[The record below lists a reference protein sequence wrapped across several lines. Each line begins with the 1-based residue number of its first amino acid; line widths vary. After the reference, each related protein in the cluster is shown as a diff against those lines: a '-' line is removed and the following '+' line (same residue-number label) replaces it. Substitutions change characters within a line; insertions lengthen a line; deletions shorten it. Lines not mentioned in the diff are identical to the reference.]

1 LKSKETIAPQFGVTK
16 QPKSYR
22 SLLRGVDKLVKAIQP
37 TLGPL
42 PRLVALTGNQADRS
56 PELIDD
62 GGVIARR
69 IIQLP
74 DRDEDMGAMY
84 LRHLLWRMRED
95 CGDGTATTAVIF
107 NEILQQGVRYI
118 VNGGNAMPLR
128 AYLEKGAR
136 LVYDEL
142 AKMSRPVEGKDMLVH
157 IAESICYDRE
167 MAAMLGE
174 IFETIG
180 EYGHFELRTGNSR
193 GVYHEYTEGSYWEGM
208 LHSKAMINDPAEN
221 RAHLENAAVL
231 ATDFVVDDL
240 HHLVRMITEAKK
252 AGKTALMLICSTISD
267 ACVGFLTME
276 STRAILPVFAV
287 NTPYSRQDYQMAAI
301 EDIGV
306 LTEAIPMTRQA
317 GETLESVRAEN
328 FGQARSV
335 WAKDQFF
342 GIVGGQGDPRKIRRH
357 FASLKKLHAS
367 LDNGETR
374 DIVRQRIGKV
384 MGGSAILWVGGVTE
398 SEIKVR
404 KDLAER
410 TAEAMRG
417 AMLKGVLPGAGLSF
431 LACKPAL
438 QAALQAAQQ
447 PGSDPDEAAA
457 YRILIGAMD
466 VPLRAIAANAG
477 LKPDE
482 VMADLK
488 HAGPGSGYDI
498 FQKQA
503 VPAAQ
508 ITVLD
513 SASVVQAA
521 AYRSITGAAL
531 LLTVDVLI
539 RVKKPETVLET

>member
-1 LKSKETIAPQFGVTK
+1 MKSKDPRTASFGVTG
-16 QPKSYR
+16 QPKTYR
-22 SLLRGVDKLVKAIQP
+22 AMLRGVDKLVKTIQP

-42 PRLVALTGNQADRS
+42 PRLVAVSTTPSDRS
-56 PELIDD
+56 PELMDD
-62 GGVIARR
+62 GGLIARR

-74 DRDEDMGAMY
+74 DRDEDIGAMY

-95 CGDGTATTAVIF
+95 CGDGTSTAAVLF
-107 NEILQQGVRYI
+107 NEVLQQGVRHI
-118 VNGGNAMPLR
+118 VNGGSAMPLR

-157 IAESICYDRE
+157 IAESICYDPP
-167 MAAMLGE
+167 MAKMLGE

-180 EYGHFELRTGNSR
+180 EYGHFELRSGQSR
-193 GVYHEYTEGSYWEGM
+193 GLDYEYTEGAFWEGM
-208 LHSKAMINDPAEN
+208 LHSKAMINQLAEN
-221 RAHLENAAVL
+221 RAYLENAAVL

-267 ACVGFLTME
+267 TCVGFLTME
-276 STRAILPVFAV
+276 STRAILPVFTV

-306 LTEAIPMTRQA
+306 LTGGAPMTRQA
-317 GETLESVRAEN
+317 GETLESVSARN

-335 WAKDQFF
+335 WAKDQYF
-342 GIVGGQGDPRKIRRH
+342 GIIGGQGDPRKIRQH
-357 FASLKKLHAS
+357 FHKLKNLHAS
-367 LDNGETR
+367 LDSGETR
-374 DIVRQRIGKV
+374 NIVRQRIGKV
-384 MGGSAILWVGGVTE
+384 MGGSAILWVGGATE

-417 AMLKGVLPGAGLSF
+417 AMLKGILPGAGLSF

-438 QAALQAAQQ
+438 QTALQQAV
-447 PGSDPDEAAA
+447 DPDEAAA
-457 YRILIGAMD
+457 YRILVGAMD

-498 FQKQA
+498 FRKQA
-503 VPAAQ
+503 VPASQ
-508 ITVLD
+508 ISVLD

-521 AYRSITGAAL
+521 AYRSITAAGL

-539 RVKKPETVLET
+539 HHKKPETVLET

>member
-1 LKSKETIAPQFGVTK
+1 MKRKAPDPIAPHFGVTK
-16 QPKSYR
+16 QPKTYR
-22 SLLRGVDKLVKAIQP
+22 GLLRGVDKLVKTIQP

-42 PRLVALTGNQADRS
+42 PRLVAVTSSMSNDKA

-62 GGVIARR
+62 GGLIARR

-74 DRDEDMGAMY
+74 DRDEDIGAMY

-95 CGDGTATTAVIF
+95 CGDGTTTTAVLF
-107 NEILQQGVRYI
+107 NEVFKQGVRYI
-118 VNGGNAMPLR
+118 VNGGHAMPLR
-128 AYLEKGAR
+128 GYLEKGAR

-142 AKMSRPVEGKDMLVH
+142 VNMSRPVESKEMLMH
-157 IAESICYDRE
+157 IAESICYDGD
-167 MAAMLGE
+167 MARMLGE

-180 EYGHFELRTGNSR
+180 EYGHFELRSGNSR
-193 GVYHEYTEGSYWEGM
+193 GLDYEYTEGSYWEGM
-208 LHSKAMINDPAEN
+208 LHSKAMINQPGEN
-221 RAHLENAAVL
+221 RAYLENAAVL
-231 ATDFVVDDL
+231 ATDLVVDDL
-240 HHLVRMITEAKK
+240 TQLVHMITEAKK

-287 NTPYSRQDYQMAAI
+287 NAPYARQDFQMAALT
-301 EDIGV
+301 DICV
-306 LTEAIPMTRQA
+306 LTGAALITRQA
-317 GETLESVRAEN
+317 GETLDSVSARN

-335 WAKDQFF
+335 WAKDQYF
-342 GIVGGQGDPRKIRRH
+342 GIVGGQGDPRQIRRH
-357 FASLKKLHAS
+357 FNKLKNLHAS
-367 LDNGETR
+367 LDSGETR
-374 DIVRQRIGKV
+374 NTVRQRIGKV

-410 TAEAMRG
+410 TAEAIRG
-417 AMLKGVLPGAGLSF
+417 AMLKGILPGAGLAY

-438 QAALQAAQQ
+438 QAAYKQAR
-447 PGSDPDEAAA
+447 DPDEAAA

-466 VPLRAIAANAG
+466 VSLRTIAANAG

-508 ITVLD
+508 ITTLD
-513 SASVVQAA
+513 SASVVEAA
-521 AYRSITGAAL
+521 AYRGITAAAL
-531 LLTVDVLI
+531 LMTVDVLI
-539 RVKKPETVLET
+539 RHKKLETVVDT

>member
-1 LKSKETIAPQFGVTK
+1 VPHFGVTK
-16 QPKSYR
+16 QPKTYR
-22 SLLRGVDKLVKAIQP
+22 GMLRGVDKLVKTIQP

-42 PRLVALTGNQADRS
+42 PRLVAVSSTLSGRA
-56 PELIDD
+56 PELMDD
-62 GGVIARR
+62 GGLILRR

-74 DRDEDMGAMY
+74 DRDEDIGAMY

-95 CGDGTATTAVIF
+95 CGDGTTTTAVLF
-107 NEILQQGVRYI
+107 NEVLHQGVRHI
-118 VNGGNAMPLR
+118 VNGGHAMPLR

-142 AKMSRPVEGKDMLVH
+142 AKMSRPVEGKEMLVH
-157 IAESICYDRE
+157 IAESICYDRP
-167 MAAMLGE
+167 MAKMLGE
-174 IFETIG
+174 IFDTIG
-180 EYGHFELRTGNSR
+180 EYGHFELRSGQSR
-193 GVYHEYTEGSYWEGM
+193 GLDYEYTEGSYWEGV
-208 LHSKAMINDPAEN
+208 LHSKAMINQPAEN
-221 RAHLENAAVL
+221 RAYLENAAVL

-267 ACVGFLTME
+267 ACIGFLTME

-287 NTPYSRQDYQMAAI
+287 TTPYSRQDYQMAAV

-306 LTEAIPMTRQA
+306 LTGGMPMTRHA
-317 GETLESVRAEN
+317 GETLEVVGARN

-335 WAKDQFF
+335 WAKDQYF
-342 GIVGGQGDPRKIRRH
+342 GIIGGQGDPRKIRQH
-357 FASLKKLHAS
+357 FHKLINLHAS
-367 LDNGETR
+367 LDSGETR
-374 DIVRQRIGKV
+374 DIVRQRIGKLT
-384 MGGSAILWVGGVTE
+384 GGSAILWVGGATE

-438 QAALQAAQQ
+438 QAAMKQA
-447 PGSDPDEAAA
+447 SDPDETAA
-457 YRILIGAMD
+457 YRILVGAMD
-466 VPLRAIAANAG
+466 VPLRTIAANAG

-498 FQKQA
+498 FLKQA
-503 VPAAQ
+503 VPASQ

-521 AYRSITGAAL
+521 AYRSITAAAL
-531 LLTVDVLI
+531 LVTVDVLI
-539 RVKKPETVLET
+539 RHKKLETVVDT

>member
-1 LKSKETIAPQFGVTK
+1 LKSKVPKTASFGVTG
-16 QPKSYR
+16 QPKTYR
-22 SLLRGVDKLVKAIQP
+22 GLLRGVDKLVKTIQP

-42 PRLVALTGNQADRS
+42 PRLVAVSTTPPDRS
-56 PELIDD
+56 PELMDD
-62 GGVIARR
+62 GGLIARR

-74 DRDEDMGAMY
+74 DRDEDIGAMY
-84 LRHLLWRMRED
+84 LRHLLWRIRED
-95 CGDGTATTAVIF
+95 CGDGTSTAAVLF
-107 NEILQQGVRYI
+107 NEVLQQGVRHI
-118 VNGGNAMPLR
+118 VNGGQAMPLR

-157 IAESICYDRE
+157 IAESICYDPA
-167 MAAMLGE
+167 MAKMLGE

-180 EYGHFELRTGNSR
+180 EYGHFELRSGQSR
-193 GVYHEYTEGSYWEGM
+193 GLDYEYTEGAFWEGM
-208 LHSKAMINDPAEN
+208 LHSKAMINQLAEN
-221 RAHLENAAVL
+221 RAYLENAAVL
-231 ATDFVVDDL
+231 ATDFVIDDL

-267 ACVGFLTME
+267 TCIGFLTME
-276 STRAILPVFAV
+276 STCAILPVFTV
-287 NTPYSRQDYQMAAI
+287 NAPYSRQDYQMAAI

-306 LTEAIPMTRQA
+306 LTGGAPMTRQA
-317 GETLESVRAEN
+317 GETLESVSARN

-335 WAKDQFF
+335 WAKDQYF
-342 GIVGGQGDPRKIRRH
+342 GIIGGQGDPRKIRQH
-357 FASLKKLHAS
+357 FHKLKNLHAS
-367 LDNGETR
+367 LDSGETR
-374 DIVRQRIGKV
+374 NIVRQRIGKV
-384 MGGSAILWVGGVTE
+384 MGGSAILWVGGATE

-417 AMLKGVLPGAGLSF
+417 AMLKGILPGAGLSF

-438 QAALQAAQQ
+438 QAALQQAV
-447 PGSDPDEAAA
+447 DPDEAAA
-457 YRILIGAMD
+457 YRILVGAMD

-488 HAGPGSGYDI
+488 HAGPGSGFDI
-498 FQKQA
+498 FRKQA
-503 VPAAQ
+503 VPASQ
-508 ITVLD
+508 ISVLD

-521 AYRSITGAAL
+521 AYRSITAAAL

-539 RVKKPETVLET
+539 HHKKPETVLET

>member
-1 LKSKETIAPQFGVTK
+1 MKSKIPNPIAPHFGVTK

-22 SLLRGVDKLVKAIQP
+22 SLLRGVDKLVKTIQP

-42 PRLVALTGNQADRS
+42 PRLVAVTSISADRS

-62 GGVIARR
+62 GGLIARR

-74 DRDEDMGAMY
+74 DRDEDIGAMY

-95 CGDGTATTAVIF
+95 CGDGTTTTAVLF
-107 NEILQQGVRYI
+107 NEILQQGVRHI
-118 VNGGNAMPLR
+118 VNGGHAMPLR
-128 AYLEKGAR
+128 AYFEKGAR
-136 LVYDEL
+136 LVFDEL

-157 IAESICYDRE
+157 IAESICYDRV

-180 EYGHFELRTGNSR
+180 EYGHFELRSGNSR
-193 GVYHEYTEGSYWEGM
+193 GLDYEYTEGAFWEGM
-208 LHSKAMINDPAEN
+208 LHSKSMINDPAEN

-231 ATDFVVDDL
+231 VTDFVVDDL
-240 HHLVRMITEAKK
+240 TQLVHMITEAKK
-252 AGKTALMLICSTISD
+252 ARKTALMLVCSTISD
-267 ACVGFLTME
+267 TCVGFLTME

-287 NTPYSRQDYQMAAI
+287 NAPYTRQDYQMAAI

-306 LTEAIPMTRQA
+306 LTGAVTMTRQA

-335 WAKDQFF
+335 WAKDQYF

-357 FASLKKLHAS
+357 FTSLKKLHAS

-374 DIVRQRIGKV
+374 DIVRLRIGKV

-417 AMLKGVLPGAGLSF
+417 AMLKGVLPGAGLSY

-438 QAALQAAQQ
+438 QAALKQAC
-447 PGSDPDEAAA
+447 DPDEAAA
-457 YRILIGAMD
+457 YRILLGAMD
-466 VPLRAIAANAG
+466 VPLRTIAANAG

-503 VPAAQ
+503 VPASQ

-513 SASVVQAA
+513 SASVVQGA
-521 AYRSITGAAL
+521 AYRSITAAAL

-539 RVKKPETVLET
+539 RHKKLETVVDT